1 MSKTNGH
8 KRVCSCVEC
17 YGLMVAATAKAKKE
31 REEYRAGLW
40 DLLLDMASVYAQGE
54 EACARE
60 EARIHERIIALG

>member
-1 MSKTNGH
+1 
-8 KRVCSCVEC
+8 
-17 YGLMVAATAKAKKE
+17 MVAATSKAKKE